1 MKDFSARTLDGREA
15 TITGEEVEALREK
28 VRGQVVT
35 PESPEYE
42 SARRIWNA
50 MIDRRPAIIIRAAGT
65 SDIIRAVDFGRS
77 KNLLTSVRG
86 GGHNIA
92 GTAVVEGGLMVDLSA
107 MRSVQV
113 DHQGRRA
120 VVEGGA
126 TLADFDREAQAFGL
140 ATPLGINSTTG
151 VAGLTLGGG
160 VGWLGRRFGLTVDN
174 LLSADVITADVRL
187 VKASPQE
194 NPDLFWA
201 IRGGGGNFGIVSRFE
216 FGLHP
221 VGPEVY
227 AGMFVY
233 PLEQGRQVLKSFREF
248 WADAPDELTAV
259 PLPRKAPPLPFLPAE
274 VHGRD
279 ILALVFC
286 YCGDLSRGEA
296 ATRPM
301 GTFGRM
307 YGSLAGPIPF
317 VAWQQVIDP
326 LVPPGARNYWK
337 AHNINALS
345 DGLID
350 AVLDFS
356 ARLPSAQCEI
366 PLLALGGQ
374 INRLPADAAA
384 YPHRTAQFVLNIH
397 GRWEGPEDDR
407 KVIDWARGL
416 WAAAEPYS
424 TGAVYVNFMTAD
436 EADRLGSAAYGPAA
450 WKRLTQLKAR
460 WDPANF
466 FRMNQNIPPAV

>member
-1 MKDFSARTLDGREA
+1 MKDLSARTLDGGEV
-15 TITGEEVEALREK
+15 TIKGEEIEALQRSI
-28 VRGQVVT
+28 RGQVKT
-35 PESPEYE
+35 PESSDYD
-42 SARRIWNA
+42 STRRIWNA

-65 SDIIRAVDFGRS
+65 SDIVRAVDFGRS
-77 KNLLTSVRG
+77 KNLLTSIRG

-92 GTAVVEGGLMVDLSA
+92 GTAVGEGGLMVDLSA

-113 DHQGRRA
+113 DPQGRRA
-120 VVEGGA
+120 MVEAGA

-160 VGWLGRRFGLTVDN
+160 GGWLSRRFGLTVDN
-174 LLSADVITADVRL
+174 LLSADVITADGRV
-187 VKASPQE
+187 VKANPQE

-201 IRGGGGNFGIVSRFE
+201 IRGGGGNFGVVSRFE

-233 PLEQGRQVLKSFREF
+233 PLEQGRQVLNSFREF
-248 WADAPDELTAV
+248 WADAPDELTAA
-259 PLPRKAPPLPFLPAE
+259 PLPRKAPPLPFLPAK

-286 YCGDLSRGEA
+286 YSGDLAKGEA
-296 ATRPM
+296 VTRPL
-301 GTFGRM
+301 GTFGRT
-307 YGSLAGPIPF
+307 YGSLAGPMPYA
-317 VAWQQVIDP
+317 AWQQITDP
-326 LVPPGARNYWK
+326 LNPPGARNYWK
-337 AHNINALS
+337 SHNINALS

-350 AVLDFS
+350 AVLEFS
-356 ARLPSAQCEI
+356 ARLPSDQCEI
-366 PLLALGGQ
+366 PMLAVGGQ
-374 INRLPADAAA
+374 VNRLPADSAA
-384 YPHRTAQFVLNIH
+384 YPHRDAQFLLNIH
-397 GRWEGPEDDR
+397 GRWDKPEDDQN
-407 KVIDWARGL
+407 VIDWARGL
-416 WAAAEPYS
+416 WAAAEPHS
-424 TGAVYVNFMTAD
+424 TGTVYVNFMTAD

-450 WKRLTQLKAR
+450 WKRLTEIKAQ
-460 WDPANF
+460 WDPDNF